1 MATTNLDDLTLAELK
16 KLAKDI
22 DPAIASFDARQK
34 QTVISALEEKAM
46 EFGYALSDLFSDVI
60 AKVKRRAYGKS
71 RSKPVP
77 KYANPADRSITWSG
91 RGRQPQWYKDA
102 VAEGKSPDSMLV

>member
-22 DPAIASFDARQK
+22 DRAIASFDARQK
-34 QTVISALEEKAM
+34 QTVLSALEEKAM
-46 EFGYALSDLFSDVI
+46 EFGYALSDLFSDVV
-60 AKVKRRAYGKS
+60 AKVKGRPSSKS
-71 RSKPVP
+71 RAKPVP
-77 KYANPADRSITWSG
+77 KYANPADRSVTWSG

-102 VAEGKSPDSMLV
+102 LVAGTSPESLLV